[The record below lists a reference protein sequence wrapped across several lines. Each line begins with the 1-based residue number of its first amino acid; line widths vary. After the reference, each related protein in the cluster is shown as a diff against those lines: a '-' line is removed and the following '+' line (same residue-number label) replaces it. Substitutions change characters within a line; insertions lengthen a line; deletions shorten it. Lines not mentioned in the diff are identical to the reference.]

1 MIKKLDVYEKYGV
14 VGYYLYDPVRNHL
27 SDWQARKSNLEIIEV
42 MDNWFSPLLSAE
54 DCQICQPD
62 GEVFLTFVELGK
74 KLKQVQKRAE
84 TAEQRGQMLEAK
96 LRALGLELIKLT

>member
-84 TAEQRGQMLEAK
+84 TAE
-96 LRALGLELIKLT
+96 